1 MQNPSGNK
9 MVIIKSILLEIMR
22 RLLQSGQFC
31 ISHRSKL
38 LGWRFEYVNPEDGKQ
53 EHFSI

>member
-1 MQNPSGNK
+1 MNAFYSYLFIDFRN
-9 MVIIKSILLEIMR
+9 R

-31 ISHRSKL
+31 ILHRSKL